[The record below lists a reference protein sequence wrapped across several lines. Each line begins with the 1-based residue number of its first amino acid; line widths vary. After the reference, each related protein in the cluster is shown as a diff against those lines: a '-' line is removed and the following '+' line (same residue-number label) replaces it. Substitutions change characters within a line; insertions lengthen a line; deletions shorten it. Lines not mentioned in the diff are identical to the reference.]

1 MSRIIGVAAAL
12 LPPYIRDRYREQWL
26 ADLRD
31 ASEAGIR
38 SSEII
43 VGAFVFGATI
53 NRAAPEIS
61 GVPLETFALRKA
73 RWGVAYLASAL
84 IFAFSFYAHAGTFF
98 ANYWDSSSVVLML
111 LNGLSHAIAVGMLG
125 AFVVGIAQLVSA
137 LVRTR
142 NRLAQVAILLL
153 LAGVGVTTVGWL
165 GSRDF
170 GLMAI
175 GVVLVLA
182 SGGVAIAVLS
192 SIRFIP
198 AVPRPTH
205 HRRRSGFVGTVA
217 LLGIVALGTVDMLV
231 WNPLAMV
238 PGTTL
243 DVIYEGIGPAL
254 TGDLVF
260 IIVWTVFWGVLA
272 FAPIVLTRPRFAR
285 FGARAIVVATL
296 VLGGSAIFFKFWAGF
311 GIGMDI
317 ADGFAVSGGN
327 ASIAAGLL
335 DLVGTLALVA
345 AVLLTVPPRR
355 LLSAEWALA

>member
-1 MSRIIGVAAAL
+1 MSRLIGLAAAL
-12 LPPYIRDRYREQWL
+12 LPPYIRERYREQWL

-31 ASEAGIR
+31 VKEAGIR
-38 SSEII
+38 GSEIV

-73 RWGVAYLASAL
+73 RWGVGFLASAVIL
-84 IFAFSFYAHAGTFF
+84 AFSFYTHAGTFF
-98 ANYWDSSSVVLML
+98 ANHWDSSGVLLVL
-111 LNGLSHAIAVGMLG
+111 LNGLSLSIAIGMLV
-125 AFVVGIAQLVSA
+125 AFVAGIAHLVSA
-137 LVRTR
+137 LVRSR
-142 NRLAQVAILLL
+142 NRLAQLSLLLL
-153 LAGVGVTTVGWL
+153 LAGAASIAGFL
-165 GSRDF
+165 GASDF
-170 GLMAI
+170 SF
-175 GVVLVLA
+175 VLLGAVLFFA
-182 SGGVAIAVLS
+182 SGIVAIIVLTN
-192 SIRFIP
+192 I
-198 AVPRPTH
+198 RPTAKPARPPGN
-205 HRRRSGFVGTVA
+205 RRRSGILGTIA
-217 LLGIVALGTVDMLV
+217 LLMLVALGTVDLLV

-238 PGTTL
+238 PGRSL
-243 DVIYEGIGPAL
+243 DEIYAGIGAGL

-272 FAPIVLTRPRFAR
+272 FAPIVLTRLRFAR
-285 FGARAIVVATL
+285 FGARAIMVATL